1 MPTYPNDAIALKDQ
15 IALVLSA
22 LAFVFSI
29 FTFSLNYKRGSL
41 GCRRE
46 PKACIGIRI

>member
-22 LAFVFSI
+22 LDPYA
-29 FTFSLNYKRGSL
+29 LDR
-41 GCRRE
+41 
-46 PKACIGIRI
+46 